1 MNGNFGRNLNVPLFL
16 YLFTHVMNK
25 TALRNVHDCMENF
38 DDMVK
43 YVYCVCHVL
52 AKYDLFNCTKCTRH

>member
-1 MNGNFGRNLNVPLFL
+1 MCPLFM

-25 TALRNVHDCMENF
+25 TALRNVHDWLENF

-43 YVYCVCHVL
+43 YVVYSLSMFGLTAQSAQHIET
-52 AKYDLFNCTKCTRH
+52 FWH

>member
-1 MNGNFGRNLNVPLFL
+1 MAKFGRNLNVPLFM

-25 TALRNVHDCMENF
+25 TALRNVHDWLENF

-43 YVYCVCHVL
+43 YINCTCRVL
-52 AKYDLFNCTKCTRH
+52 VKYVNCTKCTTH

>member
-1 MNGNFGRNLNVPLFL
+1 MNLNVPLFL

-43 YVYCVCHVL
+43 YIYCMYVS
-52 AKYDLFNCTKCTRH
+52 CTC

>member
-1 MNGNFGRNLNVPLFL
+1 MCPLFM

-25 TALRNVHDCMENF
+25 TALRNVHDWLENF

-43 YVYCVCHVL
+43 YINCTCRVL
-52 AKYDLFNCTKCTRH
+52 IKYVWFNCTKCTTH

>member
-43 YVYCVCHVL
+43 YIY
-52 AKYDLFNCTKCTRH
+52 

>member
-1 MNGNFGRNLNVPLFL
+1 MCPLFM

-25 TALRNVHDCMENF
+25 TALRNVHDWLENF

-43 YVYCVCHVL
+43 YI
-52 AKYDLFNCTKCTRH
+52 NCTCRVLVKYVWFTVTAQSAQHIETFWH

>member
-1 MNGNFGRNLNVPLFL
+1 MAKFGRNLNVPLFM

-25 TALRNVHDCMENF
+25 TALRNVHDWLENF

-43 YVYCVCHVL
+43 YINCTCRVL
-52 AKYDLFNCTKCTRH
+52 VKYVWFNCTKCTTH

>member
-1 MNGNFGRNLNVPLFL
+1 M

-25 TALRNVHDCMENF
+25 TALRNVHDWLENF

-43 YVYCVCHVL
+43 YI
-52 AKYDLFNCTKCTRH
+52 NCMCRVQSAQHIETFWH

>member
-1 MNGNFGRNLNVPLFL
+1 MNLNVPLFL

-38 DDMVK
+38 DG
-43 YVYCVCHVL
+43 
-52 AKYDLFNCTKCTRH
+52 

>member
-43 YVYCVCHVL
+43 YTYCMCHVL